1 MCIQRSQTD
10 DRVGFRLADI
20 PAWIATSWNSMWQS
34 RTVSTTPA
42 LPQVVVA
49 TTDIWT
55 ASRQGD
61 AVAVQAR
68 IGEVGFFA
76 SKKVFVN
83 TKNPE
88 GQTPLF
94 LAVRNNHVP
103 VIRVLLPHVDPS
115 VVDRAGFSA
124 LHMAVEDERVEA
136 AETLLEAGFP
146 VDTRG
151 TCGYTPWQQAVQT
164 ENLAMVN
171 LLQRNGADINAT
183 FSAPGVKNETILHMA
198 IGSQEV
204 RWVKALAALRSID
217 FSVENGDGETALY
230 KAVAMGYIEGVR
242 AIIDGYRWA
251 DSISLV
257 GDKNSLTKL
266 LSLAEEGGFTDIHK
280 ILNDQTLEVIESNR
294 KAFAAVV
301 ARIPQTPIRYQDYDD
316 YDYD

>member
-1 MCIQRSQTD
+1 MCVQRSQTD
-10 DRVGFRLADI
+10 PREGFHLADI

-83 TKNPE
+83 AKNPE

-103 VIRVLLPHVDPS
+103 VISVLLPHVDPS

-124 LHMAVEDERVEA
+124 LHMAVEEERIEA
-136 AETLLEAGFP
+136 AQTLLQAGFP

-151 TCGYTPWQQAVQT
+151 TCGYTPWQQAVRI
-164 ENLAMVN
+164 ENLAMLN

-198 IGSQEV
+198 IRNQEA
-204 RWVKALAALRSID
+204 RWVKALVALHSID
-217 FSVENGDGETALY
+217 FLVENGDGETALY
-230 KAVAMGYIEGVR
+230 KAVAMGYTEGVQ
-242 AIIDGYRWA
+242 AIIAGYRWA
-251 DSISLV
+251 DSIALV
-257 GDKNSLTKL
+257 GGKNSLDKL
-266 LSLAEEGGFTDIHK
+266 MSLAKERGFTDIHK
-280 ILNDQTLEVIESNR
+280 LLNDQMPKVIDSNR
-294 KAFAAVV
+294 RAIAAAV
-301 ARIPQTPIRYQDYDD
+301 ASIQPTIWRERNYYDD
-316 YDYD
+316 D

>member
-20 PAWIATSWNSMWQS
+20 PGWIATSWNSIWES

-94 LAVRNNHVP
+94 LAVRGNHVP
-103 VIRVLLPHVDPS
+103 VIRVLLPHVDRS

-164 ENLAMVN
+164 ENLEMLM

-198 IGSQEV
+198 IRNQEV
-204 RWVKALAALRSID
+204 RWVKGLAAVRSID

-230 KAVAMGYIEGVR
+230 KAVAMGYVEGVQ
-242 AIIDGYRWA
+242 AIIAGYRWA

-280 ILNDQTLEVIESNR
+280 LLNDQMSKVIESNR
-294 KAFAAVV
+294 RAFAAAV
-301 ARIPQTPIRYQDYDD
+301 ARIPRTPIRYQDYDD
-316 YDYD
+316 YD